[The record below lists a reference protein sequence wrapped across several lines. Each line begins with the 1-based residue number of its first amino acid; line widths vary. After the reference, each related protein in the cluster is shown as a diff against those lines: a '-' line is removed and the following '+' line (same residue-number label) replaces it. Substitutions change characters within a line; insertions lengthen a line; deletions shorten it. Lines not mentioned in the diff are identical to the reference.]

1 MVHDVTFS
9 SQELVLRLN
18 QRWRFLSVR
27 DGQVRIVNEPIAAFE
42 KRGAKVTLKPIGPR
56 EAVRWVAWAV
66 QEICPG
72 AEAADDDADPP
83 TIGEAPLTDEE
94 VQQVARDIV
103 AQRHAVI
110 AKEADPGGGAHEAVA
125 LVSYLVKRGHLEVCG
140 STAVVARA
148 VMGCLQEVDDTI
160 GQRLEDVLLDL
171 DDVEELYAEADEM
184 TKLVLR
190 NDHVLDW

>member
-27 DGQVRIVNEPIAAFE
+27 DGQVRIVNEPVAAFE

-56 EAVRWVAWAV
+56 EAVRWIAWAI

-72 AEAADDDADPP
+72 AEAADDDVEPP
-83 TIGEAPLTDEE
+83 TIAEAPMDDEE
-94 VQQVARDIV
+94 VQKVARDIV
-103 AQRHAVI
+103 AQRHSAI
-110 AKEADPGGGAHEAVA
+110 AREADPNGGAHEAVA
-125 LVSYLVKRGHLEVCG
+125 LVSYLVKRGHLEVSG
-140 STAVVARA
+140 SVASVARA
-148 VMGCLQEVDDTI
+148 VMPCLDEVDDTI
-160 GQRLEDVLLDL
+160 GERLEDVLLDL